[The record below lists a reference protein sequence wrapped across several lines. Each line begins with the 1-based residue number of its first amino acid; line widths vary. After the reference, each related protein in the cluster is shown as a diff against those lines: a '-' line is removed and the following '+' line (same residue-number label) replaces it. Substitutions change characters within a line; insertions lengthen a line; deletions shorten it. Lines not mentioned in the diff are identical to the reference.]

1 MHSWQKR
8 GMNSQPVGRGGLL
21 GVWGRYLFLTSLTE
35 PRIFFLDEQRTYSH
49 GDRSRRFFAV
59 RDGNTL
65 LGCGARR
72 SDSVSC

>member
-8 GMNSQPVGRGGLL
+8 GMSSQPVGKGGLL

-35 PRIFFLDEQRTYSH
+35 PRIFFLDEQRTCSH
-49 GDRSRRFFAV
+49 GEEQTVSARA
-59 RDGNTL
+59 GNTL